1 MNNKPIEQARDD
13 DLRLSM
19 VALLRAAKRAREIA
33 RSTGTFVVIG
43 REGVVEHLRPETM
56 EAEPAVQESAIPY
69 GKKR

>member
-19 VALLRAAKRAREIA
+19 VALRRAAKRAREIA

-43 REGVVEHLRPETM
+43 RDGVVERLRPETM
-56 EAEPAVQESAIPY
+56 DAEPAVQQPPAPY
-69 GKKR
+69 GQKR